1 METKTN
7 EFSTTPMESN
17 ISTNRWAFISPSL
30 LCCLGIFLLSWS
42 VFITRT
48 DIYDGTVLGQYFYFN
63 RVASLFVVLLGVL
76 YVVRWRVLQLRLSLA
91 TYLLLAY
98 ACYIVLHA
106 WYAGTYLNIS
116 WGSQLLCLFF
126 AVLISFERPKASYL
140 LVSIWFFA
148 CVEAVWG
155 LSQLYRHFQDWQHF
169 DHPLGSLYNEGLY
182 GIYLSI
188 PFVLAVVSSSRVVA
202 SSESLKHY
210 LFHGFRYLTLVLT
223 GFVLPFTGSRTA
235 WIAVLGGLMFFVF
248 QRYQLLQ
255 RFRQASVGLK
265 IGVSAVLLGSLGW
278 LAVQLYYFKQ
288 NSAIGRTLIW
298 KVDLSMLTDTPL
310 LGKGF
315 NALVHHYFNY
325 QADYF
330 SVARSAQEQW
340 VAGTVAY
347 AFNDFLQIAIEYGL
361 IGLLLFVGVF
371 VVTLRKN
378 SSPYLAVLVTCLLT
392 GQSSYPLESIAT
404 QLLCFLIL
412 GLCLL
417 EKKPLRTIQIS
428 KVVVSLFGLV
438 LISLAVCLW
447 IKNREQDENE
457 KSCFKAE
464 QLFQVDRYAEAI
476 KAYQKIRY
484 ISPTNLLVYGK
495 SLALNGQHRAAI
507 TIYEQ
512 AKKQLAEPFLCNNLG
527 ISYQAVKAY
536 RQAEENYRLS
546 HQMIPNLIYPQ
557 YLLAKLYIE
566 EGNDLK
572 AKIQAIEV
580 INMPIKAYS
589 EAAEEMKEEMR
600 QYLKRIE

>member
-1 METKTN
+1 MN

-48 DIYDGTVLGQYFYFN
+48 DMYDGKVLGPYFYFN
-63 RVASLFVVLLGVL
+63 RVASLLVVLLGVL
-76 YVVRWRVLQLRLSLA
+76 YVVRWRVLQLRLSFA
-91 TYLLLAY
+91 TYALLGY
-98 ACYIVLHA
+98 ACFMVLHA
-106 WYAGTYLNIS
+106 WYAGTYLDIS
-116 WGSQLLCLFF
+116 WGSQLLCLFL
-126 AVLISFERPKASYL
+126 AVLISIERPNASYL
-140 LVSIWFFA
+140 LMSIWFFA

-155 LSQLYRHFQDWQHF
+155 LSQLYHYFQDWQHF
-169 DHPLGSLYNEGLY
+169 HNPLGSLYNAGLY

-188 PFVLAVVSSSRVVA
+188 PFVLAVVSSKQIVA
-202 SSESLKHY
+202 SSKSLKHNF
-210 LFHGFRYLTLVLT
+210 FHTFRYLTLVLT
-223 GFVLPFTGSRTA
+223 GIVLPFTGSRTA
-235 WIAVLGGLMFFVF
+235 WIAVLGGLTFFVF

-255 RFRQASVGLK
+255 RFRQASIGLK
-265 IGVSAVLLGSLGW
+265 IGVSAVLLSSLSW
-278 LAVQLYYFKQ
+278 LAIQLFYFKQ

-298 KVDLSMLTDTPL
+298 KIGLSMWADTPL

-315 NALVHHYFNY
+315 NAFVHHYFSY

-361 IGLLLFVGVF
+361 MGLLLFLSIF
-371 VVTLRKN
+371 VTTFRKN
-378 SSPYLAVLVTCLLT
+378 KSPYLAVLVTCLLS

-404 QLLCFLIL
+404 RLLWFLIL

-417 EKKPLRTIQIS
+417 EKKPLRTIQVS
-428 KVVVSLFGLV
+428 KVTVGLSGLV
-438 LISLAVCLW
+438 LIVLATYLW
-447 IKNREQDENE
+447 IQNKEQDEHE
-457 KSCFKAE
+457 QRCFKAE
-464 QLFQVDRYAEAI
+464 QLFQAERYTEAI
-476 KAYQKIRY
+476 KAYQKIPY

-495 SLALNGQHRAAI
+495 ALALNGQHRAAI
-507 TIYEQ
+507 AIYEQ
-512 AKKQLAEPFLCNNLG
+512 AKKQMSEPFLCNNLG

-536 RQAEENYRLS
+536 RQAEKNYRLS

-580 INMPIKAYS
+580 INMPVKAYS
-589 EAAEEMKEEMR
+589 EAAEEMKNEMKS
-600 QYLKRIE
+600 YLHKQ